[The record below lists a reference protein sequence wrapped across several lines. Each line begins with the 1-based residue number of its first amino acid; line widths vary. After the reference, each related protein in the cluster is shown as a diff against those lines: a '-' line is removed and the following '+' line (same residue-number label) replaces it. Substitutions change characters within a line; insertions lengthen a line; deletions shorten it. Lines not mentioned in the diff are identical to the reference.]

1 VTNLVAYSTAS
12 APPGIYEQ
20 ANIWFDISQSV
31 ASGSY
36 GLTWGLDICRANSYT
51 FITDTYTQS
60 LVGATINDSTP
71 IFYTTATTS
80 SADTLAVI
88 NRLPDVIGQQTFTNI
103 NSALNWVSGSG
114 RYITL
119 FECELYT
126 SSVSFLLQ
134 ENGSY
139 LLQEN
144 GDRLIL
150 NF

>member
-12 APPGIYEQ
+12 APPNIYEQ

-31 ASGSY
+31 VSGSY
-36 GLTWGLDICRANSYT
+36 GLTWGQDVCKANSYT

-60 LVGATINDSTP
+60 LAGGTINDSTP
-71 IFYTTATTS
+71 IFYITTTTS
-80 SADTLAVI
+80 STDTLAII
-88 NRLPDVIGQQTFTNI
+88 NRLPDVINQQTFTDVD
-103 NSALNWVSGSG
+103 SALNWISNSGK
-114 RYITL
+114 YITL
-119 FECELYT
+119 LDCNIYT

-144 GDRLIL
+144 GDKIIL
-150 NF
+150 TF

>member
-12 APPGIYEQ
+12 APPNIYEQ

-31 ASGSY
+31 SSGSY
-36 GLTWGLDICRANSYT
+36 GLIWGQDVCRANSYT

-60 LVGATINDSTP
+60 LAGGTINVSTP
-71 IFYTTATTS
+71 IFYTTATTNS
-80 SADTLAVI
+80 VDTLAVI
-88 NRLPDVIGQQTFTNI
+88 NRLPDVVNQQFFTNI

-114 RYITL
+114 KYITL
-119 FECELYT
+119 LDCDLYT

>member
-1 VTNLVAYSTAS
+1 MTNLVAYSTAS
-12 APPGIYEQ
+12 APSGYYKQ
-20 ANIWFDISQSV
+20 GNIVFDISQSA
-31 ASGSY
+31 ASGSF
-36 GLTWGLDICRANSYT
+36 GLTWGQDVCRANSYT

-60 LVGATINDSTP
+60 LVGATINASTP

-88 NRLPDVIGQQTFTNI
+88 NRLPDVIGQQTFNNL

-114 RYITL
+114 VYITL
-119 FECELYT
+119 KDCDIYT
-126 SSVSFLLQ
+126 SSIGFLLQ

-144 GDRLIL
+144 GDRIIL